1 MRRVLLAAAVA
12 AAAMTAA
19 PAHAGLRQT
28 CWEVGPTF
36 YLAGIICRVV
46 PDA

>member
-1 MRRVLLAAAVA
+1 MRTLIASAAIALAVA
-12 AAAMTAA
+12 APAAD
-19 PAHAGLRQT
+19 AGLRQT

-46 PDA
+46 PDAR